1 VRRSAASAGYLFLVA
16 PVLLWGGSYR
26 AATIAGSHSPALMEN
41 GLRCGIAALLLLA
54 ALRPLGSR
62 LPRGRLA
69 MWAAISGVLMVV
81 VYYEGFAEGVIRA
94 GAGNASVLGST
105 SPLFV
110 LIFARLYLGER
121 MPLAAVLGLVAGFS
135 GVVVM
140 VSSQLGGGHGS
151 DLVLGMVLALSSGAS
166 WAAGT
171 LLVKWLAERE
181 PDLDVTGLT
190 AGQYVV
196 GGLILVVLAFAIDGT
211 GGTGWS
217 SGDFWAAM
225 AFLTVGATVI
235 AVITFFEALKRLP
248 ATIVSTSQILVP
260 VVAVLIEAV
269 RGNPPGG
276 VVLVGMGLAVG
287 GVGLV
292 NLAPALARAPATAL
306 LVADLEPSN
315 PGPGS

>member
-110 LIFARLYLGER
+110 LVFARLYLGER

-196 GGLILVVLAFAIDGT
+196 GGFILVVLAFAIDGT
-211 GGTGWS
+211 GDTGWS

-225 AFLTVGATVI
+225 AFLTLGATVI

-269 RGNPPGG
+269 RGNPPNS
-276 VVLVGMGLAVG
+276 VVLAGMGLAVG
-287 GVGLV
+287 GVALV
-292 NLAPALARAPATAL
+292 NLAPV
-306 LVADLEPSN
+306 LVRPSN